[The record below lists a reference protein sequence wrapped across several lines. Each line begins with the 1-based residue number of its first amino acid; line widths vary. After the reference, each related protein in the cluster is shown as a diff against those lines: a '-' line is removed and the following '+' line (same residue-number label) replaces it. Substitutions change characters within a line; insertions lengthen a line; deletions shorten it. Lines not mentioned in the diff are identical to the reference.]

1 MSMTLDDAY
10 PSKWLRA
17 ADLGQKTHRVTI
29 SSMDMEVFQDGTQK
43 PAMSFQ
49 GRQKGMVLNKT
60 NATAIAGSYGNDM
73 MTWIGKDIEIFS
85 MKVQGPS
92 GLVDGIRVRIPDGAE
107 PSADEPAPAQVNA
120 PPADLDD
127 DIPF

>member
-1 MSMTLDDAY
+1 MSMMLDDAY

-17 ADLGQKTHRVTI
+17 GDLGQKTHRLTI
-29 SSMDMEVFQDGTQK
+29 SSMDMEVFQDGSKK
-43 PAMSFQ
+43 PAVSFQ
-49 GRQKGMVLNKT
+49 GRQKGMILNKT
-60 NATAIAGSYGNDM
+60 NATTIAGSYGKDLM
-73 MTWIGKDIEIFS
+73 KWIGKDIEIFT
-85 MKVQGPS
+85 MKIQGPS
-92 GLVDGIRVRIPDGAE
+92 GLVDGIRVRIPDGAG